1 MTVEQK
7 VISIQEKIKDLAFEE
22 IGEIFSF
29 SSDYYGV
36 YLLGLVEDFIGTEQV
51 SEEIASALV
60 PHFISWAVFSHR
72 FSLGDENKTIFE
84 LYLESPRYKSRMKPK
99 VHTLISEWKSAMPGV
114 YYTEEILG
122 ERVLVVNDVIRMK
135 KRLVGVYNEMFHQPE
150 ESDLLIGYLLPAGDG
165 TYSPIIDFFHI
176 PALYKKQAAFQMMDF
191 YNKAVTSDHEFFVRH
206 YPKLLSI
213 ISNVL
218 K

>member
-1 MTVEQK
+1 MTVEKK
-7 VISIQEKIKDLAFEE
+7 VVSIQEKIKDLAFEE
-22 IGEIFSF
+22 IGDIFNF
-29 SSDYYGV
+29 SSDYYGA
-36 YLLGLVEDFIGTEQV
+36 YLLGLIDEFLETEQI
-51 SEEIASALV
+51 SEKIASALV

-72 FSLGDENKTIFE
+72 LSHEKKSIFE
-84 LYLESPRYKSRMKPK
+84 LYLDTPRYKSRMKPK
-99 VHTLISEWKSAMPGV
+99 VHTLISEWTYAVPGV
-114 YYTEEILG
+114 YYIEGILG
-122 ERVLVVNDVIRMK
+122 ERVLVLNDIILMK
-135 KRLVGVYNEMFHQPE
+135 ERLVGVYNEIYHQPK

-176 PALYKKQAAFQMMDF
+176 PAVRKKQAANRIIDF
-191 YNKAVTSDHEFFVRH
+191 YNKAETTDHEFFVRH